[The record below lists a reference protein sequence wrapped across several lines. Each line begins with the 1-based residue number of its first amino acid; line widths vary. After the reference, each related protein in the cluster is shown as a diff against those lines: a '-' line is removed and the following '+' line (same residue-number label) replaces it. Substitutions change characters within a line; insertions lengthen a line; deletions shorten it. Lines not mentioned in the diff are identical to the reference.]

1 MAERFRQNPKATVRE
16 TDGVLFLANPAF
28 GTLYRANETVA
39 ALWRLLEEPAT
50 ADEAILVFKQAF
62 PDEDVE
68 ALEAEITSAFFD
80 LVEEGLI
87 EVLPD

>member
-16 TDGVLFLANPAF
+16 TDGVLFLANAEM

-39 ALWRLLEEPAT
+39 ALWRLLEDPTT
-50 ADEAILVFKQAF
+50 ADDAVLVFQQAF
-62 PDEDVE
+62 PSEDAE
-68 ALEAEITSAFFD
+68 ALETEVTSVFFD

-87 EVLPD
+87 EKV